1 MKNNK
6 YLLIGFGCALLLAL
20 ALYLLPTS
28 HPSTSTADQE
38 SDVSAASEAS
48 GSVSYLLTTA
58 DSIRD
63 LLSNQEDPVARE
75 NMGKTAISIYE
86 QVLKQEPNNLDAK
99 AGLGFCTAIATP
111 QPMNG
116 IMMLRDVV
124 KADPNHENGQ
134 LFLGLLSLQ
143 SGQLDKA
150 IDRFEKVLVLD
161 SQNFNV
167 LLILGRTYA
176 ETGNTKKAL
185 ETFKLLK
192 EKTQDAG
199 LNQEADA
206 WIKKL
211 ESAS

>member
-1 MKNNK
+1 MKINK
-6 YLLIGFGCALLLAL
+6 YLLIGFSAAMLLAL
-20 ALYLLPTS
+20 ALFLLPTN
-28 HPSTSTADQE
+28 PPTNREAVQE
-38 SDVSAASEAS
+38 EGISPKSETS
-48 GSVSYLLTTA
+48 GSASYLLNTA

-63 LLSNQEDPVARE
+63 LLSGLEDAAARE
-75 NMGKTAISIYE
+75 SMGKTAISIYE

-167 LLILGRTYA
+167 LLLLGRTYA

-185 ETFKLLK
+185 ETFRLLK

-206 WIKKL
+206 WISKL